1 MLYLRAPTEK
11 DEAEIRECYRRSVN
25 LHQPWAY
32 EPKDYSIYLAQ
43 TDRLF
48 LCLQESHEIVGT
60 FNISNIV
67 RGCFHSAYLGYEV
80 FSPHQQ
86 KGYMSQGLILTNH
99 HAFSVLNLHRL
110 EANVQPD
117 NTHSL
122 KLLSS
127 AGFVKEGYSKN
138 YLNIGNNGWR
148 DHERWAIVNDDWCD
162 Q

>member
-67 RGCFHSAYLGYEV
+67 RGV
-80 FSPHQQ
+80 FSFCVFRLRSIFPSPT
-86 KGYMSQGLILTNH
+86 KRLYEPRSYINDSTCF
-99 HAFSVLNLHRL
+99 FSAEFTPPR
-110 EANVQPD
+110 
-117 NTHSL
+117 
-122 KLLSS
+122 
-127 AGFVKEGYSKN
+127 SKCST
-138 YLNIGNNGWR
+138 G
-148 DHERWAIVNDDWCD
+148 
-162 Q
+162 